1 MIINGTNMNDRD
13 FLEKEAIERIKT
25 VFDPEIPVNVYEL
38 GMIYKVEITESF
50 NAIIQMTL
58 TSPACPVA
66 ESLPAEVRQRVN
78 DIDGI
83 NEVFV
88 DLVWEP
94 PWNMEMM
101 SDEAK
106 LQLGML

>member
-1 MIINGTNMNDRD
+1 MKDRE
-13 FLEKEAIERIKT
+13 FLEKEVIEMLKT
-25 VFDPEIPVNVYEL
+25 VFDPEIPVNIYEL
-38 GMIYKVEITESF
+38 GLIYKTEVTESF
-50 NAIIQMTL
+50 NAIVQMTL
-58 TSPACPVA
+58 TTPACPVA
-66 ESLPAEVRQRVN
+66 ESLPGEVKQRIKG
-78 DIDGI
+78 IDGI

>member
-1 MIINGTNMNDRD
+1 MIHHKARKVSTTDKVIDQ
-13 FLEKEAIERIKT
+13 LKT

-106 LQLGML
+106 LQL

>member
-1 MIINGTNMNDRD
+1 MKDRE
-13 FLEKEAIERIKT
+13 FLEREIIEMLKT
-25 VFDPEIPVNVYEL
+25 VFDPEIPVNIYEL
-38 GMIYKVEITESF
+38 GLIYKAEVTESF
-50 NAIIQMTL
+50 NAIVQMTL
-58 TSPACPVA
+58 TTPACPVA
-66 ESLPAEVRQRVN
+66 ESLPGEVKQRIMG
-78 DIDGI
+78 IDGI

-94 PWNMEMM
+94 SWNMEMM

>member
-1 MIINGTNMNDRD
+1 MKDRK
-13 FLEKEAIERIKT
+13 FLENEIIEMLKT
-25 VFDPEIPVNVYEL
+25 VFDPEIPVNIYEL
-38 GMIYKVEITESF
+38 GLIYKVEVTESF
-50 NAIIQMTL
+50 NAIVEMTL
-58 TSPACPVA
+58 TTPACPVA
-66 ESLPAEVRQRVN
+66 ESLPGEAKQRIKG
-78 DIDGI
+78 IDGI

-88 DLVWEP
+88 DLIWDP

>member
-1 MIINGTNMNDRD
+1 MKDRD

-50 NAIIQMTL
+50 NAVIQMTL

-66 ESLPAEVRQRVN
+66 ESLPAEVRQRVK
-78 DIDGI
+78 DIDGL

-88 DLVWEP
+88 DLVWDP